1 MTLYEDKLDADLNWA
16 LREGSLHFEEKNAV
30 HETLRRITS
39 RLNDLKIPY
48 AVVGG
53 MAMFAHGFRRFTEDV
68 DLLVTRES
76 MSEILEKLEGLGYV
90 QPAGT
95 STKLRDTQSGV
106 RIEFLI
112 TGGYPGDGKEKPLAF
127 PEPSQVSVEIDGVR
141 YVGLPTLV
149 ELKLASGITGGMGRL
164 KDLADVVE
172 LIKTLNLSE
181 QFAQQLNP
189 YVREKFLELWQGVQD
204 SPGDP

>member
-30 HETLRRITS
+30 HETLRRITT
-39 RLNDLKIPY
+39 RLNELQIPY

-76 MSEILEKLEGLGYV
+76 MNEILEKLEGLGYV
-90 QPAGT
+90 KPGGT

-112 TGGYPGDGKEKPLAF
+112 TGGFPGDGKPKPVSF
-127 PEPSQVSVEIDGVR
+127 PDPSAVSVDIDGVR
-141 YVGLPTLV
+141 YVGLPSLV
-149 ELKLASGITGGMGRL
+149 QLKLASGTAAHRM
-164 KDLADVVE
+164 KDLGDVQE
-172 LIKTLNLSE
+172 LIRTLKLSRD
-181 QFAQQLNP
+181 FSQQVDP
-189 YVREKFLELWQGVQD
+189 FVRAKYLELWDAVQQAPAD
-204 SPGDP
+204 E